1 MHYYSEMSARGD
13 VSLHNDDNDETL
25 SRITNVNIPF
35 CVLHALDDPLITWK
49 TVASDEGAMHPSN
62 LVKSGSGNLMLL
74 LTKRGGHVGWPIGWL
89 PMRYKWKW
97 MNDAAKEFVE
107 AVARAKRS
115 M

>member
-13 VSLHNDDNDETL
+13 FPVDNKEDETI
-25 SRITNVNIPF
+25 SRIANVSIPF

-49 TVASDEGAMHPSN
+49 TVASDEGPMHPTN
-62 LVKSGSGNLMLL
+62 LVKSGSGHLMLL
-74 LTKRGGHVGWPIGWL
+74 LTKRGGHVGWPMGWL

-107 AVARAKRS
+107 AVARAKKS